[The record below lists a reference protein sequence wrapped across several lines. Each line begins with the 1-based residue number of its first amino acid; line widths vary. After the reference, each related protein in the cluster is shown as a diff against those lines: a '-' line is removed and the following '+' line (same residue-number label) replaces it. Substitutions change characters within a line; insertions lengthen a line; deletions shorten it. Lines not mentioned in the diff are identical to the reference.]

1 MNYTKRS
8 QEMYLLLDWN
18 GAGIV
23 TSLRGQF
30 VNMLRTCGHKKI
42 INSMWKL

>member
-1 MNYTKRS
+1 MNYTKRL
-8 QEMYLLLDWN
+8 QEVFLLDWN
-18 GAGIV
+18 GAGII
-23 TSLRGQF
+23 TSLRGKF